1 MILALAGGALFM
13 AMGLVVMGLAS
24 DRPTAGA
31 SAPQV
36 PAAILWLTGTVFFA
50 AGFGMFMF
58 RFFPRLA
65 TASGLIAL
73 CAFTAVFN
81 WIAFGP
87 GERHFTRTTSSTTG
101 AVTSSKESAAS
112 ELEGRLVFGAVAGL
126 LDLVIVA
133 GLYQALRHRGRR
145 DKADG
150 GPPP

>member
-24 DRPTAGA
+24 DRPAAGA

-50 AGFGMFMF
+50 AGF
-58 RFFPRLA
+58 
-65 TASGLIAL
+65 GLIAL

-101 AVTSSKESAAS
+101 AVTSSKESAVS

-133 GLYQALRHRGRR
+133 GIYQALRHRGRR
-145 DKADG
+145 HTPDG
-150 GPPP
+150 RPPP